1 VYRHGEFS
9 TFGLP
14 NGKNIT
20 LDNGGANA
28 RGDIVGTYCDS
39 PGVCLIGPFPTHGFL
54 WSNGE
59 LTTIDYPGAQATAAL
74 GINER
79 GDIVGGYIDAAG
91 KPRGYLMSR

>member
-1 VYRHGEFS
+1 MRRPAPGRSS
-9 TFGLP
+9 TSGSRSADASELSGRQSEPLP
-14 NGKNIT
+14 
-20 LDNGGANA
+20 
-28 RGDIVGTYCDS
+28 
-39 PGVCLIGPFPTHGFL
+39 
-54 WSNGE
+54 NGE